1 MGNYVF
7 SQLHFHWGYNNM
19 EGSEHTI
26 DGSHM
31 PLEMHVVLFK
41 SCYLTQESA
50 LKKKDGIAVLA
61 YFFKVIKTTVIVK
74 INTTNNMFQL
84 QGYDNPAIQMLVDAI
99 PYVQKPHSSA
109 RLDPIPL
116 EVLVKP
122 FMGDY
127 FLYWGS
133 VTTTSCVHSILW
145 LLSREPVGVSAE
157 QVCFK

>member
-1 MGNYVF
+1 
-7 SQLHFHWGYNNM
+7 
-19 EGSEHTI
+19 
-26 DGSHM
+26 
-31 PLEMHVVLFK
+31 
-41 SCYLTQESA
+41 
-50 LKKKDGIAVLA
+50 
-61 YFFKVIKTTVIVK
+61 
-74 INTTNNMFQL
+74 MFQL

-157 QVCFK
+157 QVSFENIFLVNISFALLSIRSICFAV